1 VTITL
6 PFDTP
11 NFIKLDA
18 VFIGVSEG
26 QLNRVI
32 VTVGKSE
39 VKVYK
44 LERRAEHSPLL
55 FIYQCYLS
63 IFLLIFLSLS
73 LEKF

>member
-32 VTVGKSE
+32 VTVGKSA
-39 VKVYK
+39 VKV
-44 LERRAEHSPLL
+44 RT
-55 FIYQCYLS
+55 QTD
-63 IFLLIFLSLS
+63 
-73 LEKF
+73 